1 VLILLARDNGNAEL
15 AAQLVV
21 SEGTIKTHVSSVLA
35 KLGARDR
42 VDDVVM
48 AYESGLV
55 ASGGE

>member
-21 SEGTIKTHVSSVLA
+21 GEGTIKTHVSSVLA

-42 VDDVVM
+42 VDGVVM